1 MTDAT
6 PPQSLLGRTFAPVAH
21 VFGGALAAIERRLGP
36 MGTRVALLLF
46 WGAPL
51 WTGVVGRLVKHS
63 TVFQDYQEIACAA
76 ERRLHHLPLYG
87 ETTCAGVVAAPYV
100 YPPWVADAFAGPMAL
115 LGRGGLMAVYLALF
129 VAAVAALIWFALGYP
144 LKTRTFNYRV
154 AFLGFIAGGPVA
166 FGNISVLVHASVYG
180 AALVAGADSLL
191 FAAVVSVVSLIK
203 PLYLLLFTLTL
214 FSPGSL
220 RRKALVIAAGA
231 VLPLASMLVTSP
243 DILAW
248 RETVVTMMSGPDRG
262 GGVTN
267 MMQII
272 GVTSLFG
279 QAPLYALYGGTLLVS
294 GVALA
299 EFGQLDREQR
309 IWLGGAIGVLM
320 FPRIMCYDV
329 LTLGPGVIA
338 ALAARP
344 TGLSRDAGR
353 YGGLALACCGLC
365 FLSTLLGGLAHA
377 WRELSYLGLVGVF
390 ALCAWNTVR
399 GRFAPGVPAEG
410 SRA

>member
-1 MTDAT
+1 
-6 PPQSLLGRTFAPVAH
+6 
-21 VFGGALAAIERRLGP
+21 
-36 MGTRVALLLF
+36 MGTIKKAYDRNPKLANLILDPDFRTWMDQGIADWREVIRTAVAA
-46 WGAPL
+46 GARRHDFAL
-51 WTGVVGRLVKHS
+51 DLDEVARVVGEARPTLTFLCS
-63 TVFQDYQEIACAA
+63 PNNPTG
-76 ERRLHHLPLYG
+76 R
-87 ETTCAGVVAAPYV
+87 
-100 YPPWVADAFAGPMAL
+100 ADTPDE
-115 LGRGGLMAVYLALF
+115 

-191 FAAVVSVVSLIK
+191 FAAVVSLVSLIK

-220 RRKALVIAAGA
+220 KRKALVIAAGA

-262 GGVTN
+262 GGFTN

-410 SRA
+410 GRA